1 MKHGDLPPRAPR
13 GRTLALLAALSA
25 LLLPPP
31 ARAQETPEPEE
42 ACETG
47 SVLTPGLCLSTGFI
61 VDAFGNLRGGLRR
74 DVSAVGQLRLGL
86 EADLGRI
93 AGLGGWSLGASAIGI
108 YGKQPGAGLTGSL
121 APPSNIE
128 ALSTV
133 RLMELWVQREVE
145 GWGSLRVGQL
155 AADTEFAVADT
166 AANLVNG
173 TFGWPV
179 ALGEGLPSGGIAYP
193 FAAPGVRLALGEP
206 EEASGFRLGLF
217 SGDPGG
223 RYGQDTEGQR
233 HNRYGVNFSTAD
245 GAFLIGEAVF
255 GARAPEEGPRPWVA
269 KLGAWYHSG
278 GFDSPRYDADG
289 RSLADPASSGE
300 PRRFHNNYGGYGIGE
315 ATLWRGEGQ
324 SLAAFARL
332 FAAPS
337 DRNLVSLQ
345 VDGGF
350 AWAGPFGLRQDTLSF
365 GASQARIGRGGR
377 GLDEDTQAF
386 SDPLRPVRRHETV
399 LEVNYDLP
407 VGPVHLRPLAQWY
420 IHPAAGEPDE
430 ETGRKL
436 RDAVLLG
443 MRVQAEF

>member
-1 MKHGDLPPRAPR
+1 MKHGNPPIPAPR
-13 GRTLALLAALSA
+13 GWSLALLAAL
-25 LLLPPP
+25 LLPLA

-42 ACETG
+42 ACEIG
-47 SVLTPGLCLSTGFI
+47 SVLAPGLCLSTGFI
-61 VDAFGNLRGGLRR
+61 VDAFGNVRGGLRR
-74 DVSAVGQLRLGL
+74 DLSAIGQLRLGL
-86 EADLGRI
+86 EADLGRM
-93 AGLGGWSLGASAIGI
+93 AGLQGWSIGASAIAV
-108 YGKQPGAGLTGSL
+108 YGKQPGVALTGSL

-128 ALSTV
+128 ALSSA

-145 GWGSLRVGQL
+145 GWGSLRIGQL

-166 AANLVNG
+166 AGNLVNG

-179 ALGEGLPSGGIAYP
+179 ALAEALPSGGVAYP
-193 FAAPGVRLALGEP
+193 FTAPGVRLALGEP
-206 EEASGFRLGLF
+206 DEASGFRVGLF

-223 RYGQDTEGQR
+223 KYGEDTDPQR
-233 HNRYGVNFSTAD
+233 HNRYGINFSTAG
-245 GAFLIGEAVF
+245 GAFLIGEAVA
-255 GARAPEEGPRPWVA
+255 GARAPEDGPRPWVV
-269 KLGAWYHSG
+269 KLGGWYHSG
-278 GFDSPRYDADG
+278 GFDSQRYDGDG
-289 RSLADPASSGE
+289 LSLADPASSGV
-300 PRRFHNNYGGYGIGE
+300 PRRFNNNYGGYGIGE

-324 SLAAFARL
+324 SVAAFARL

-345 VDGGF
+345 VDGGL
-350 AWAGPFGLRQDTLSF
+350 AWAGAFGRRQDTLSF
-365 GASQARIGRGGR
+365 GASQARIGHGAR
-377 GLDEDTQAF
+377 GLDQDTQAF
-386 SDPLRPVRRHETV
+386 SDPFRPVRRHETV